1 MSTPNLE
8 AKKKECKPPKRREAK
23 RECEIITKIAM
34 KKKKRDEKKARFL
47 NELEKNDLHMKHI
60 NSNICKKISK

>member
-1 MSTPNLE
+1 MCQPQPPPLSTPNLE

-34 KKKKRDEKKARFL
+34 KKKET
-47 NELEKNDLHMKHI
+47 
-60 NSNICKKISK
+60 